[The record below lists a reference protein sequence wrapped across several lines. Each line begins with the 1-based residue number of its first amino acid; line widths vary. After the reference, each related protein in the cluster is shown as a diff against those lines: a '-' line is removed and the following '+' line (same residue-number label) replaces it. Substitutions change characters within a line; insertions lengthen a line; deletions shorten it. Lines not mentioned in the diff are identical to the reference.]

1 MRTWAD
7 PRMVDPSIEP
17 TKRRPNQ
24 CYAGT
29 PVKANRSAHGI
40 AAACTLRGWL
50 GMWSL
55 RVAQTRAAPHL
66 ARCAN
71 TFEFGFGPVDSVRS
85 LVARVAP
92 SEVLHAALESPVEN
106 PPPYWQ
112 AAAEQGLQG
121 VHLAESVGGQG
132 FGILELAVV
141 LAEFGYGA
149 VPGPFVPSAI
159 ASALIA
165 AHDPQAKVLAELATG
180 AAIAAYAL
188 DSGLTATRHGDV
200 LVIRGEVRAVPAAA
214 QASVLVLPVAIESRD
229 EWVVLR
235 NDQLEIEAV
244 KSLDPLRPIAHVRAN
259 AVDVSDDALLSNLT
273 MTTAHALM
281 STLLSAEAVGVA
293 RWATDTASA
302 YAKIREQFGRP
313 IGQFQAIKHKCAEM
327 IADTERATAA
337 VWDAARALDDA
348 GESSSDVEFAAAV
361 AATLAPATAQRC
373 TQDCIQVHGGIGF
386 TWEHDTNVYYRRAL
400 MLAACF
406 GRSSEYP
413 QRVVDTATTA
423 GMRPVDIDLDPSTE
437 KLRAQIRAEV
447 AALKAMPREPRT
459 VAIAEGGWVLPYLPK
474 PWGRAASPVE
484 QIIIAQEFTAG
495 RVKRPQ
501 IAIATWIVPSIVAFG
516 TDNQKQRLL
525 PPTFRGDIFWCQL
538 FSEPGAGSDLASLA
552 TKATRVDGG
561 WRITGQKI
569 WTTGAQYSQWGA
581 LLARTDP
588 SAPKHNG
595 ITYFLLDMK
604 SEGVQVKP
612 LRELTGKEFFNTVY
626 LDDVFVPDELVLGEV
641 NRGWEV
647 SRNTLT
653 AERVSIGG
661 SDSTFLPTL
670 GEFVDFVRDYRF
682 EGQFDQVAR
691 HRAGQLIAE
700 GHATKLLNLRS
711 TLLTLAGGDPMAP
724 AAISKLLSMRTG
736 QGYAEFAVSSFGTD
750 AVIGDTERLPGK
762 WGEYLLASRATT
774 IYGGTSEVQLNIIA
788 ERLLG
793 LPRDP

>member
-1 MRTWAD
+1 M
-7 PRMVDPSIEP
+7 SI
-17 TKRRPNQ
+17 
-24 CYAGT
+24 AIT
-29 PVKANRSAHGI
+29 PEHYE
-40 AAACTLRGWL
+40 
-50 GMWSL
+50 
-55 RVAQTRAAPHL
+55 L
-66 ARCAN
+66 A
-71 TFEFGFGPVDSVRS
+71 DSVRS

-259 AVDVSDDALLSNLT
+259 AVDVSGDALLSNLT

-406 GRSSEYP
+406 GRGSEYP

>member
-1 MRTWAD
+1 M
-7 PRMVDPSIEP
+7 SI
-17 TKRRPNQ
+17 
-24 CYAGT
+24 AIT
-29 PVKANRSAHGI
+29 PEHYE
-40 AAACTLRGWL
+40 
-50 GMWSL
+50 
-55 RVAQTRAAPHL
+55 L
-66 ARCAN
+66 A
-71 TFEFGFGPVDSVRS
+71 DSVRS

-400 MLAACF
+400 TLAACF
-406 GRSSEYP
+406 GRGSEYP

>member
-1 MRTWAD
+1 M
-7 PRMVDPSIEP
+7 SI
-17 TKRRPNQ
+17 
-24 CYAGT
+24 AIT
-29 PVKANRSAHGI
+29 PEHYE
-40 AAACTLRGWL
+40 
-50 GMWSL
+50 
-55 RVAQTRAAPHL
+55 L
-66 ARCAN
+66 A
-71 TFEFGFGPVDSVRS
+71 DSVRS

-259 AVDVSDDALLSNLT
+259 AVDVTDDALLSNLT

-406 GRSSEYP
+406 GRGSEYP

>member
-1 MRTWAD
+1 M
-7 PRMVDPSIEP
+7 SI
-17 TKRRPNQ
+17 
-24 CYAGT
+24 AIT
-29 PVKANRSAHGI
+29 PEHYE
-40 AAACTLRGWL
+40 
-50 GMWSL
+50 
-55 RVAQTRAAPHL
+55 L
-66 ARCAN
+66 A
-71 TFEFGFGPVDSVRS
+71 DSVRS

-406 GRSSEYP
+406 GRGSEYP

-525 PPTFRGDIFWCQL
+525 PLTFRGDIFWCQL

>member
-1 MRTWAD
+1 M
-7 PRMVDPSIEP
+7 SI
-17 TKRRPNQ
+17 
-24 CYAGT
+24 AIT
-29 PVKANRSAHGI
+29 PEHYE
-40 AAACTLRGWL
+40 
-50 GMWSL
+50 
-55 RVAQTRAAPHL
+55 L
-66 ARCAN
+66 A
-71 TFEFGFGPVDSVRS
+71 DSVRS

-281 STLLSAEAVGVA
+281 STEAVGVA

-406 GRSSEYP
+406 GRGSEYP

>member
-1 MRTWAD
+1 M
-7 PRMVDPSIEP
+7 SI
-17 TKRRPNQ
+17 
-24 CYAGT
+24 AIT
-29 PVKANRSAHGI
+29 PEHYE
-40 AAACTLRGWL
+40 
-50 GMWSL
+50 
-55 RVAQTRAAPHL
+55 L
-66 ARCAN
+66 A
-71 TFEFGFGPVDSVRS
+71 DSVRS

-406 GRSSEYP
+406 GRGSEYP

-423 GMRPVDIDLDPSTE
+423 GMRPVDIDLDPSSE

-711 TLLTLAGGDPMAP
+711 TLLTLSGGDPMAP

>member
-1 MRTWAD
+1 M
-7 PRMVDPSIEP
+7 SI
-17 TKRRPNQ
+17 
-24 CYAGT
+24 AIT
-29 PVKANRSAHGI
+29 PEHYE
-40 AAACTLRGWL
+40 
-50 GMWSL
+50 
-55 RVAQTRAAPHL
+55 L
-66 ARCAN
+66 A
-71 TFEFGFGPVDSVRS
+71 DSVRS

-92 SEVLHAALESPVEN
+92 PEVLHAALESPVEN

-406 GRSSEYP
+406 GRGSEYP

>member
-1 MRTWAD
+1 M
-7 PRMVDPSIEP
+7 SI
-17 TKRRPNQ
+17 
-24 CYAGT
+24 AIT
-29 PVKANRSAHGI
+29 PEHYE
-40 AAACTLRGWL
+40 
-50 GMWSL
+50 
-55 RVAQTRAAPHL
+55 L
-66 ARCAN
+66 A
-71 TFEFGFGPVDSVRS
+71 DSVRS

-149 VPGPFVPSAI
+149 VSGPFVPSAI

-406 GRSSEYP
+406 GRGSEYP

>member
-1 MRTWAD
+1 M
-7 PRMVDPSIEP
+7 SI
-17 TKRRPNQ
+17 
-24 CYAGT
+24 AIT
-29 PVKANRSAHGI
+29 PEHYE
-40 AAACTLRGWL
+40 
-50 GMWSL
+50 
-55 RVAQTRAAPHL
+55 L
-66 ARCAN
+66 A
-71 TFEFGFGPVDSVRS
+71 DSVRS

-406 GRSSEYP
+406 GRGSEYP

-736 QGYAEFAVSSFGTD
+736 
-750 AVIGDTERLPGK
+750 
-762 WGEYLLASRATT
+762 
-774 IYGGTSEVQLNIIA
+774 
-788 ERLLG
+788 
-793 LPRDP
+793 

>member
-1 MRTWAD
+1 M
-7 PRMVDPSIEP
+7 SI
-17 TKRRPNQ
+17 
-24 CYAGT
+24 AIT
-29 PVKANRSAHGI
+29 PEHYE
-40 AAACTLRGWL
+40 
-50 GMWSL
+50 
-55 RVAQTRAAPHL
+55 L
-66 ARCAN
+66 A
-71 TFEFGFGPVDSVRS
+71 DSVRS

-92 SEVLHAALESPVEN
+92 SEVLHAALESAVEN

-406 GRSSEYP
+406 GRGSEYP

>member
-1 MRTWAD
+1 MPIA
-7 PRMVDPSIEP
+7 I
-17 TKRRPNQ
+17 
-24 CYAGT
+24 T
-29 PVKANRSAHGI
+29 PEH
-40 AAACTLRGWL
+40 
-50 GMWSL
+50 
-55 RVAQTRAAPHL
+55 QDL
-66 ARCAN
+66 A
-71 TFEFGFGPVDSVRS
+71 DSVRS

-92 SEVLHAALESPVEN
+92 SEVLHEAMETPIEN

-121 VHLAESVGGQG
+121 VHLAEAVGGQG
-132 FGILELAVV
+132 FGILELAIV

-159 ASALIA
+159 ASALIS
-165 AHDPQAKVLAELATG
+165 AHDAKAAVLAELASGT
-180 AAIAAYAL
+180 AIAAYAL
-188 DSGLTATRHGDV
+188 DSGLTATRHGPKDEA
-200 LVIRGEVRAVPAAA
+200 LVIRGEARAVPAAA
-214 QASVLVLPVAIESRD
+214 QASVLVLPVAIDSGE

-235 NDQLEIEAV
+235 ADQLEIEPV
-244 KSLDPLRPIAHVRAN
+244 QSLDPLRPIAHVRAN
-259 AVDVSDDALLSNLT
+259 AVEVGDEALLTNLS
-273 MTTAHALM
+273 MANARALM
-281 STLLSAEAVGVA
+281 FTLLSAEAIGVA

-337 VWDAARALDDA
+337 VWDAARAWDE
-348 GESSSDVEFAAAV
+348 ESPHVEFAAAV
-361 AATLAPATAQRC
+361 AATLAPAAAQRC

-400 MLAACF
+400 ILAAGF
-406 GRSSEYP
+406 GRASEHP
-413 QRVVDTATTA
+413 QRVVDTATTS
-423 GMRPVDIDLDPSTE
+423 GMRAVDIDLDPETE
-437 KLRAQIRAEV
+437 KLRDEIRAEV
-447 AALKAMPREPRT
+447 GTLKGMDRESRK
-459 VAIAEGGWVLPYLPK
+459 VAIAEGGWGLPYLPK
-474 PWGRAASPVE
+474 PWGRAAGPVE
-484 QIIIAQEFTAG
+484 QIIIAQEFTTG

-501 IAIATWIVPSIVAFG
+501 VGIAAWIIPSIVAFG
-516 TDNQKQRLL
+516 TEEQKQRLL
-525 PPTFRGDIFWCQL
+525 PPTLRGEMIWCQL
-538 FSEPGAGSDLASLA
+538 FSEPGAGSDLAGLA
-552 TKATRVDGG
+552 TKATKVDGG

-569 WTTGAQYSQWGA
+569 WTTAAQYAQWGA

-604 SEGVQVKP
+604 SQGVQVKP
-612 LRELTGKEFFNTVY
+612 LRELTGHTLFNTVY
-626 LDDVFVPDELVLGEV
+626 IDDVFVPDDQVLGEV

-653 AERVSIGG
+653 AERVSIGS
-661 SDSTFLPTL
+661 SDANFLATL
-670 GEFVDFVRDYRF
+670 PQFVEFVRD
-682 EGQFDQVAR
+682 GQFDQVAH

-700 GHATKLLNLRS
+700 GHAAKLLNLRS
-711 TLLTLAGGDPMAP
+711 TLLTLAGGDAMPS

-750 AVIGDTERLPGK
+750 AAIGDTEQLPGE

>member
-1 MRTWAD
+1 M
-7 PRMVDPSIEP
+7 SI
-17 TKRRPNQ
+17 
-24 CYAGT
+24 AIT
-29 PVKANRSAHGI
+29 PEHYE
-40 AAACTLRGWL
+40 
-50 GMWSL
+50 
-55 RVAQTRAAPHL
+55 L
-66 ARCAN
+66 A
-71 TFEFGFGPVDSVRS
+71 DSVRS

-406 GRSSEYP
+406 GRGSEYP

-538 FSEPGAGSDLASLA
+538 FSEPGAGSDLASRA

>member
-1 MRTWAD
+1 MPIA
-7 PRMVDPSIEP
+7 I
-17 TKRRPNQ
+17 
-24 CYAGT
+24 T
-29 PVKANRSAHGI
+29 PEH
-40 AAACTLRGWL
+40 
-50 GMWSL
+50 
-55 RVAQTRAAPHL
+55 QDL
-66 ARCAN
+66 A
-71 TFEFGFGPVDSVRS
+71 DSVRS
-85 LVARVAP
+85 LVVRVAP
-92 SEVLHAALESPVEN
+92 SEVLHAAMETPIEN

-121 VHLAESVGGQG
+121 MHLAESVGGQG
-132 FGILELAVV
+132 FGILEMAIV

-165 AHDPQAKVLAELATG
+165 AHDAGAKVLAELASG

-188 DSGLTATRHGDV
+188 DSGLTATRHGPNDNA
-200 LVIRGEVRAVPAAA
+200 LVIRGEVRAVPGAA
-214 QASVLVLPVAIESRD
+214 QASVLVLPVAIDSGE

-235 NDQLEIEAV
+235 AEQLEIEPA

-259 AVDVSDDALLSNLT
+259 AVEVGDDAVLTNLS

-281 STLLSAEAVGVA
+281 FTLLSAEAVGVA
-293 RWATDTASA
+293 RWATDNASA

-337 VWDAARALDDA
+337 VWDAARAIDE
-348 GESSSDVEFAAAV
+348 GSPDVEFAAAV
-361 AATLAPATAQRC
+361 AATLAPTAAQRC
-373 TQDCIQVHGGIGF
+373 AQDCIQVHGGIGF
-386 TWEHDTNVYYRRAL
+386 TWEHDAGVYYRRAL

-406 GRSSEYP
+406 GRASAHP
-413 QRVVDTATTA
+413 QKVVDTATST
-423 GMRPVDIDLDPSTE
+423 GMRAVDVDLDPETE
-437 KLRAQIRAEV
+437 QLRAEIRAEV
-447 AALKAMPREPRT
+447 AALKSMPREQRK

-474 PWGRAASPVE
+474 PWGRAAGPVE

-501 IAIATWIVPSIVAFG
+501 IAIAAWIVPSIVAFG
-516 TDNQKQRLL
+516 TEEQKQRFL

-538 FSEPGAGSDLASLA
+538 FSEPGAGSDLAGLS

-569 WTTGAQYSQWGA
+569 WTTAAQFSQWGA

-588 SAPKHNG
+588 NAPKHNG

-612 LRELTGKEFFNTVY
+612 LREITGHEMFNTVY
-626 LDDVFVPDELVLGEV
+626 IDDVFVPDEYVLGEV

-647 SRNTLT
+647 SRNTLA
-653 AERVSIGG
+653 AERVSIGS
-661 SDSTFLPTL
+661 SDSNFLATL
-670 GEFVDFVRDYRF
+670 PEFVEFVRNYRF
-682 EGQFDQVAR
+682 EGQFDQVAQ

-700 GHATKLLNLRS
+700 GHAAKLLNLRS
-711 TLLTLAGGDPMAP
+711 TLLTLAGGDPMP
-724 AAISKLLSMRTG
+724 SAAISKLLSMRTG

-750 AVIGDTERLPGK
+750 AAIGDTDQLPGK

>member
-1 MRTWAD
+1 M
-7 PRMVDPSIEP
+7 P
-17 TKRRPNQ
+17 
-24 CYAGT
+24 
-29 PVKANRSAHGI
+29 I
-40 AAACTLRGWL
+40 AITSEHQA
-50 GMWSL
+50 
-55 RVAQTRAAPHL
+55 L
-66 ARCAN
+66 A
-71 TFEFGFGPVDSVRS
+71 DSVRS

-92 SEVLHAALESPVEN
+92 SEVLHAAMETPIEN
-106 PPPYWQ
+106 PPPYWR
-112 AAAEQGLQG
+112 AAADQGLQG

-132 FGILELAVV
+132 FGILELAIV

-159 ASALIA
+159 ASALIS
-165 AHDPQAKVLAELATG
+165 AHDAQAKVLSELASG

-188 DSGLTATRHGDV
+188 ECCALTATRQGDL

-214 QASVLVLPVAIESRD
+214 QASILVLPVAIDSGE

-235 NDQLEIEAV
+235 ADQLEIEPV
-244 KSLDPLRPIAHVRAN
+244 KSIDPLRPIAHVRAN
-259 AVDVSDDALLSNLT
+259 AVEVADDAVLSNLT
-273 MTTAHALM
+273 MATARALM
-281 STLLSAEAVGVA
+281 CTLLSAEAIGVA
-293 RWATDTASA
+293 RWATDTASQ

-327 IADTERATAA
+327 VADTERATAA
-337 VWDAARALDDA
+337 VWDAARAIDEAAENDWDTTA
-348 GESSSDVEFAAAV
+348 SRAEFAVAV
-361 AATLAPATAQRC
+361 AATLAPAAAQRC

-386 TWEHDTNVYYRRAL
+386 TWEHDTNVYYRRAV

-406 GRSSEYP
+406 GRGSEYP
-413 QRVVDTATTA
+413 QKVVDTATTT
-423 GMRPVDIDLDPSTE
+423 GMRPVDVDLDPDTE
-437 KLRAQIRAEV
+437 KLRDEIRAEV
-447 AALKAMPREPRT
+447 AALKAMEREPRK

-474 PWGRAASPVE
+474 PWGRASSPVE

-501 IAIATWIVPSIVAFG
+501 VGIAAWIIPSIVAFG
-516 TDNQKQRLL
+516 TEEQKQRFL
-525 PPTFRGDIFWCQL
+525 PPTFRGEMIWCQL
-538 FSEPGAGSDLASLA
+538 FSEPGAGSDLAGLT
-552 TKATRVDGG
+552 TKATRAEGG

-569 WTTGAQYSQWGA
+569 WTTYAQYSHWGA

-595 ITYFLLDMK
+595 ITYFLLDMQ
-604 SEGVQVKP
+604 SEGVTVKP
-612 LRELTGKEFFNTVY
+612 LRELTGAEFFNTVY
-626 LDDVFVPDELVLGEV
+626 IDDVFVPDECVLGDV

-653 AERVSIGG
+653 AERVSIGS
-661 SDSTFLPTL
+661 SDNNFLATL
-670 GEFVDFVRDYRF
+670 SDFVDFVRD
-682 EGQFDQVAR
+682 GQFDQVAQ

-700 GHATKLLNLRS
+700 GHAAKVLNLRS
-711 TLLTLAGGDPMAP
+711 TLLTLAGGDAMPS

-750 AVIGDTERLPGK
+750 AAIGDTDEVPGK

>member
-1 MRTWAD
+1 MPIA
-7 PRMVDPSIEP
+7 I
-17 TKRRPNQ
+17 
-24 CYAGT
+24 T
-29 PVKANRSAHGI
+29 PEH
-40 AAACTLRGWL
+40 
-50 GMWSL
+50 
-55 RVAQTRAAPHL
+55 QDL
-66 ARCAN
+66 A
-71 TFEFGFGPVDSVRS
+71 DSVRS

-92 SEVLHAALESPVEN
+92 SEVLHAAMETPLEN

-112 AAAEQGLQG
+112 AAADQGLQG
-121 VHLAESVGGQG
+121 VHLGEAVGGQG

-165 AHDPQAKVLAELATG
+165 AHDPEAKVLSELASG

-188 DSGLTATRHGDV
+188 ESGLTATRHGPENEA
-200 LVIRGEVRAVPAAA
+200 LVIRGEARAVPAAA
-214 QASVLVLPVAIESRD
+214 QASVLVLPVAIDSGE
-229 EWVVLR
+229 EWIVLR
-235 NDQLEIEAV
+235 AEQLEIEPV

-259 AVDVSDDALLSNLT
+259 AVEVGNDAALSNLS
-273 MTTAHALM
+273 MATAHALM
-281 STLLSAEAVGVA
+281 STLLSAEAIGVA
-293 RWATDTASA
+293 RWATDTASQ

-337 VWDAARALDDA
+337 VWDAARAIDEASHGDA
-348 GESSSDVEFAAAV
+348 ASHVEFAAAV
-361 AATLAPATAQRC
+361 AATLAPAAAQRC

-386 TWEHDTNVYYRRAL
+386 TWEHDAGVYYRRAL
-400 MLAACF
+400 MLAASF
-406 GRSSEYP
+406 GRGSEYP
-413 QRVVDTATTA
+413 QRVVDTATTT
-423 GMRPVDIDLDPSTE
+423 GMRAVNIDLDPDTE
-437 KLRAQIRAEV
+437 KLRAEIRAEV
-447 AALKAMPREPRT
+447 AALKQMEREPRR
-459 VAIAEGGWVLPYLPK
+459 VAIVEAGWVLPYLPK

-484 QIIIAQEFTAG
+484 QVIIAQEFSAG

-501 IAIATWIVPSIVAFG
+501 VGIAAWIIPSIVAFG
-516 TDNQKQRLL
+516 TEEQKQRFL
-525 PPTFRGDIFWCQL
+525 PPTFRGDMIWCQL
-538 FSEPGAGSDLASLA
+538 FSEPGAGSDLAGLT

-569 WTTGAQYSQWGA
+569 WTTAAQYSHWGA

-604 SEGVQVKP
+604 SEGVTVKP
-612 LRELTGKEFFNTVY
+612 LRELTGNAMFNTVY
-626 LDDVFVPDELVLGEV
+626 IDDAFVPDECVLGEV

-653 AERVSIGG
+653 AERVSIGS
-661 SDSTFLPTL
+661 SDANFLATL
-670 GEFVDFVRDYRF
+670 PEFVEFVRD
-682 EGQFDQVAR
+682 GQFDQIAQ

-700 GHATKLLNLRS
+700 GHAAKVLNLRS
-711 TLLTLAGGDPMAP
+711 TLLTLAGGLGPAAAMP
-724 AAISKLLSMRTG
+724 SAAISKLLSMRTG
-736 QGYAEFAVSSFGTD
+736 QGYAEFAVSSFGSD
-750 AVIGDTERLPGK
+750 AAIGDTNELAGK

>member
-1 MRTWAD
+1 M
-7 PRMVDPSIEP
+7 SI
-17 TKRRPNQ
+17 
-24 CYAGT
+24 AIT
-29 PVKANRSAHGI
+29 PEHYE
-40 AAACTLRGWL
+40 
-50 GMWSL
+50 
-55 RVAQTRAAPHL
+55 L
-66 ARCAN
+66 A
-71 TFEFGFGPVDSVRS
+71 DSVRS

-406 GRSSEYP
+406 GRGSEYP

-711 TLLTLAGGDPMAP
+711 TLLTLAGGAPMAP

>member
-1 MRTWAD
+1 M
-7 PRMVDPSIEP
+7 SI
-17 TKRRPNQ
+17 
-24 CYAGT
+24 AIT
-29 PVKANRSAHGI
+29 PEHYE
-40 AAACTLRGWL
+40 
-50 GMWSL
+50 
-55 RVAQTRAAPHL
+55 L
-66 ARCAN
+66 A
-71 TFEFGFGPVDSVRS
+71 DSVRS

-406 GRSSEYP
+406 GRGSEYP

-691 HRAGQLIAE
+691 HRAG
-700 GHATKLLNLRS
+700 N
-711 TLLTLAGGDPMAP
+711 
-724 AAISKLLSMRTG
+724 
-736 QGYAEFAVSSFGTD
+736 
-750 AVIGDTERLPGK
+750 
-762 WGEYLLASRATT
+762 
-774 IYGGTSEVQLNIIA
+774 
-788 ERLLG
+788 
-793 LPRDP
+793 